1 MSNIDTS
8 SQNSLNSILDKLG
21 VKSSDDA
28 TPAKNDQLGQEE
40 FLTLMTTQL
49 QNQDPFAPMENTDM
63 IAQMAQF
70 STVTGITDMNQ
81 TLNGLAETLSEFRIA
96 TASNMLGNSVMIP
109 GNYARP
115 DNDGEIHGML
125 DLPSASGITN
135 LAFTDK
141 AGAMLHSMD
150 LGAQASG
157 LVGFATLLAMIS
169 TTAEPTTAPSL
180 KLANSAACS
189 GVRMPNPVTIGR
201 SVCLRMR
208 W

>member
-1 MSNIDTS
+1 MSTIDTS
-8 SQNSLNSILDKLG
+8 SQKSLNAILDKLG
-21 VKSSDDA
+21 VKSAEEEKSVN
-28 TPAKNDQLGQEE
+28 NDQLGQEE

-81 TLNGLAETLSEFRIA
+81 TLNGLAETLAEFRIA

-115 DNDGEIHGML
+115 DNNGEIHGML
-125 DLPSASGITN
+125 DLPSASGVTS

-141 AGAMLHSMD
+141 AGAMLHPWN
-150 LGAQASG
+150 LALNRLVWLVFHGKIFLKTFLIAASQCASKLMSI
-157 LVGFATLLAMIS
+157 LV
-169 TTAEPTTAPSL
+169 TAW
-180 KLANSAACS
+180 K
-189 GVRMPNPVTIGR
+189 R
-201 SVCLRMR
+201 
-208 W
+208 

>member
-157 LVGFATLLAMIS
+157 LVGFSWEDIPEDILNS
-169 TTAEPTTAPSL
+169 GEP
-180 KLANSAACS
+180 
-189 GVRMPNPVTIGR
+189 VRIEAHVDFGKGDGNTHSEHI
-201 SVCLRMR
+201 C
-208 W
+208 